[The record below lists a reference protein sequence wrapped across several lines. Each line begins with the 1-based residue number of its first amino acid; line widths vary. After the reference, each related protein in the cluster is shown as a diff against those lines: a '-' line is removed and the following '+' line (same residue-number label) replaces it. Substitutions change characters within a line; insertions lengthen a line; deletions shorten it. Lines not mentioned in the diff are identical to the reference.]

1 MSEIKWI
8 KVAIGMFDDEK
19 IKIIDSMAHRDTIHY
34 VWIRLL
40 IQAGKTNATGSIFLN
55 ENIPY
60 TKEMLSIVFNRPM
73 ELIESSLKILSDLN
87 MIDIDENDV
96 INISN
101 WEKYQNVEGME
112 KIREQTRKRVEKYR
126 SKKDIKKSEIQEET
140 HEHSNDYENII
151 QESLEDNSPKI
162 CNVTVTEQNKT
173 ENKNKIENK
182 IKNKTELEMDIENKT
197 ESENDI
203 ENMTESERKI
213 EFEIESVID
222 NTKTCDSFI
231 IKTNIKKDIINE
243 FDIIEYIKKIHG
255 KIKGGNLNSIK
266 LAVSTH
272 GGENVKLAID
282 KALEVN
288 RPRMNY
294 INGILNNWKIEGY
307 PEDYANLSKSNPM
320 YEPKKHKIL
329 NFNNF
334 ESRNYDYDM
343 LEKALLGW

>member
-1 MSEIKWI
+1 
-8 KVAIGMFDDEK
+8 
-19 IKIIDSMAHRDTIHY
+19 
-34 VWIRLL
+34 
-40 IQAGKTNATGSIFLN
+40 
-55 ENIPY
+55 
-60 TKEMLSIVFNRPM
+60 
-73 ELIESSLKILSDLN
+73 
-87 MIDIDENDV
+87 
-96 INISN
+96 
-101 WEKYQNVEGME
+101 
-112 KIREQTRKRVEKYR
+112 
-126 SKKDIKKSEIQEET
+126 
-140 HEHSNDYENII
+140 
-151 QESLEDNSPKI
+151 
-162 CNVTVTEQNKT
+162 
-173 ENKNKIENK
+173 
-182 IKNKTELEMDIENKT
+182 MDIENKT